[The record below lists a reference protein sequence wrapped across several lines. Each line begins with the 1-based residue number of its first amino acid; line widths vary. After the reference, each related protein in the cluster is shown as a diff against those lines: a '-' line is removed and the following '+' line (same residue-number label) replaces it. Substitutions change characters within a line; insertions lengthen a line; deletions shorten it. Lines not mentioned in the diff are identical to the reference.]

1 MPEPPMNPASRILAG
16 LLLVCVTATSIMSF
30 QPAAAIPDTLEGR
43 VVWKGELPEVEDL
56 TPTIRKHADHKHLLL
71 APASELLDPKWRI
84 DPATRGVANVVVFLK
99 RPKNGVLP
107 IQPIDRVRNEPI
119 VLDTPFAAIRPYMS
133 AFYPEWNDGAN
144 RGKTGQKLI
153 VTNSAPVPHN
163 LRFIGNPKFNPESG
177 VTLPPGKDN
186 EKTLKPQPFPV
197 VVNCDIH
204 NWMSGYVWVFDHPY
218 FAITKADGSFSIPRV
233 PAGLEVQ
240 VSAWHPGRGWLLT
253 KEGRTM
259 KLERGRN
266 VLDVEMKAE

>member
-1 MPEPPMNPASRILAG
+1 MNPASRILAVV
-16 LLLVCVTATSIMSF
+16 LLVCATATSIMRL
-30 QPAAAIPDTLEGR
+30 PPGVAILDTLEGR
-43 VVWKGELPEVEDL
+43 VVWKGELPEIEDL
-56 TPTIRKHADHKHLLL
+56 TPTIREHPDHEHLLL

-107 IQPIDRVRNEPI
+107 IPPIDRVRDEPVI
-119 VLDTPFAAIRPYMS
+119 LDTPFAAIKPYMS
-133 AFYPEWNDGAN
+133 AFYPEWNDGTN
-144 RGKTGQKLI
+144 RGETGQKLI
-153 VTNSAPVPHN
+153 VRNSSPLPHAI
-163 LRFIGNPKFNPESG
+163 RFTGSPNSIPNFG
-177 VTLPPGKDN
+177 VTHAAGK
-186 EKTLKPQPFPV
+186 EVEMTLKPQPLPV
-197 VVNCDIH
+197 RADCGMH
-204 NWMSGYVWVFDHPY
+204 HWMSVYVWVFDHPY

-240 VSAWHPGRGWLLT
+240 VSAWHSGQGWLLT